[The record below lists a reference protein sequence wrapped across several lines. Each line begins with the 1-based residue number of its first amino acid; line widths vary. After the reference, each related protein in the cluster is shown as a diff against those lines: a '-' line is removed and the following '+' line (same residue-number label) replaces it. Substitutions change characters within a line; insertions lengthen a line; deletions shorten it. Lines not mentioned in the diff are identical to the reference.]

1 MYIICVRSREWEHAV
16 TRNAK
21 ANKANQRESR
31 SKNAVKPTTAA
42 LRWNRQAGR
51 IKIYCR
57 DNNELWE
64 RGGRVDGKKKT
75 GCVAV
80 RAPDKGKTAPRVI
93 KVLSLE
99 VQREQATLTGIS
111 RLKSNN
117 QSPAVGDGTEAK
129 TSILGGWQNGH
140 RNRAVCRVE
149 RRVCW
154 DGFTARKAVMR
165 SVRVVESSS
174 RDE

>member
-1 MYIICVRSREWEHAV
+1 MRKR
-16 TRNAK
+16 TRRINENRDRKTPLNRQLQHCDGIDKLA
-21 ANKANQRESR
+21 ES
-31 SKNAVKPTTAA
+31 KYTAA
-42 LRWNRQAGR
+42 T
-51 IKIYCR
+51 ITK
-57 DNNELWE
+57 LWE

-165 SVRVVESSS
+165 SVRE
-174 RDE
+174 

>member
-1 MYIICVRSREWEHAV
+1 MRKR
-16 TRNAK
+16 TRRINENRDRKTPLNRQLQHCDGIDKLA
-21 ANKANQRESR
+21 ES
-31 SKNAVKPTTAA
+31 KYTAA
-42 LRWNRQAGR
+42 T
-51 IKIYCR
+51 ITK
-57 DNNELWE
+57 LWE

-80 RAPDKGKTAPRVI
+80 SPGARRGKTAPRVI
-93 KVLSLE
+93 RVQLLE
-99 VQREQATLTGIS
+99 FQREQATLNGIS
-111 RLKSNN
+111 RIDFNN
-117 QSPAVGDGTEAK
+117 QQQLTMGLK
-129 TSILGGWQNGH
+129 RRNNRILGGWQNGH

>member
-80 RAPDKGKTAPRVI
+80 SPGARRGKTAPRVI
-93 KVLSLE
+93 RVQLLE
-99 VQREQATLTGIS
+99 FQREQATLNGIS
-111 RLKSNN
+111 RIDFNN
-117 QSPAVGDGTEAK
+117 QQQLTMGLK
-129 TSILGGWQNGH
+129 RRNNRILGGWQNGH

-165 SVRVVESSS
+165 SVRE
-174 RDE
+174 